1 MQRLSFLFIA
11 VGLTGC
17 AGAPLLAP
25 YTAAPLVPSLADACP
40 TATPGTVDL
49 VPEGLVVFRSDA
61 TENLMVAAGRCS
73 LTVDTGSGRADPL
86 TLRSEIAAPTML
98 DATAE
103 GVALASLSTG
113 AALRI
118 YFGEETTTVETMT
131 GLGQPRGIRLLPG
144 GGLLV
149 SEFEPG
155 RILRIGPS
163 MDSRPVTVI
172 EQLDGPVSI
181 VVASAVTAYVSER
194 NAGRITRFSLRSG
207 ERATVATGL
216 AQPEGIAL
224 LPDRRIAVAE
234 TGMRRIVAIDP
245 KSGAREVLAEN
256 LPVSDDPWTVTDLA
270 VGSDGAIFVSSDLE
284 RTIYRLTRRP

>member
-1 MQRLSFLFIA
+1 MQRLSSL
-11 VGLTGC
+11 LTVILLAGC
-17 AGAPLLAP
+17 TSPPLLAP

-40 TATPGTVDL
+40 AATAATVDL
-49 VPEGLVVFRSDA
+49 VPEGLAVFRSDA
-61 TENLMVAAGRCS
+61 TESLMVAAGRCI
-73 LTVDTGSGRADPL
+73 LTVDTGNGRAEPL

-103 GVALASLSTG
+103 GVAVASLSTG

-118 YFGEETTTVETMT
+118 YFNEETTTAETLT

-144 GGLLV
+144 GGLLI
-149 SEFEPG
+149 SEFESG
-155 RILRIGPS
+155 RILRIGPTV
-163 MDSRPVTVI
+163 DSRPVTVVD
-172 EQLDGPVSI
+172 QLDGPVSI

-207 ERATVATGL
+207 ERAIVATDL
-216 AQPEGIAL
+216 ARPEGIAL
-224 LPDRRIAVAE
+224 LPDQRIAVAE
-234 TGMRRIVAIDP
+234 TGARRIVAIDP
-245 KSGAREVLAEN
+245 KTGAREVLAEN
-256 LPVSDDPWTVTDLA
+256 LPVSDDPWTVTDVA